1 MASAPDESGATAE
14 LQQLKVQDD
23 DYNPFTEEDLQK
35 ILHEEQN
42 NSAEEGWSFV
52 KRNESC
58 EIWRKNER
66 DKPVHLIK
74 GFLNFPGIPPEKV
87 VEMIH
92 NLDVRKEW
100 DKQFPVIEVLE
111 HHKHYRVVYWLVKM
125 PPLVADR
132 DIVQYIGRR
141 HDEDTNTTYLLYRNA
156 THSERPERK
165 GIVRA
170 ETILS
175 GVIIRPDPEDPTN
188 STKMSIML
196 QNDAKGWIPH
206 FIVNKFAANAPIDW
220 HNSLAGYYSNVY
232 SQRGK
237 PKEEEST
244 QRDQS
249 TTEEAESKGQSADAA
264 EGGETEGQSA
274 DAEGGENQVTGEG
287 DQKAEMEDQPVTTE
301 VKVESTS
308 ADTAGGA
315 GDQGEAPTE
324 SGAHEEGSKTED
336 AAEQ

>member
-1 MASAPDESGATAE
+1 MYTC
-14 LQQLKVQDD
+14 K
-23 DYNPFTEEDLQK
+23 
-35 ILHEEQN
+35 
-42 NSAEEGWSFV
+42 
-52 KRNESC
+52 
-58 EIWRKNER
+58 
-66 DKPVHLIK
+66 
-74 GFLNFPGIPPEKV
+74 KV
-87 VEMIH
+87 VI
-92 NLDVRKEW
+92 LSY
-100 DKQFPVIEVLE
+100 FLF
-111 HHKHYRVVYWLVKM
+111 
-125 PPLVADR
+125 
-132 DIVQYIGRR
+132 
-141 HDEDTNTTYLLYRNA
+141 
-156 THSERPERK
+156 S
-165 GIVRA
+165 RA

-175 GVIIRPDPEDPTN
+175 GVIIRPDPEDPAN
-188 STKMSIML
+188 STKMSVML
-196 QNDAKGWIPH
+196 QNDVKGWIPH
-206 FIVNKFAANAPIDW
+206 FIVNKFAASAPIDW

-249 TTEEAESKGQSADAA
+249 TTEEAESKDQSADAA
-264 EGGETEGQSA
+264 EGGEIEGQSA

-324 SGAHEEGSKTED
+324 SGANEEGSKTED